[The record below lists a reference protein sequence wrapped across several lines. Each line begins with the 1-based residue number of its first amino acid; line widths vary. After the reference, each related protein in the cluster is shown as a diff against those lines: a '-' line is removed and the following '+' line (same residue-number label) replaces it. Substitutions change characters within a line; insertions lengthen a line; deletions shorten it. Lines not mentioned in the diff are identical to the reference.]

1 MREALPIRRP
11 FRYLC
16 AVSEKAKTP
25 PAKPADT
32 VKGSAFEW
40 PLMRRLLRYT
50 KPYRPQF
57 VLALLLTLLG
67 AVLTPVMPW
76 LCQYVLDKPTLEGD
90 ISGVRYLILAIVGI
104 LVLQSAVLYA
114 NTYLTGWLGQRIIR
128 DIRLQVYDHI
138 VGMRTRFFDTN
149 PVGMLQTRTISDVET
164 LNDVF
169 SQGLVSILGELLT
182 LIFIFAVMVSSNWKL
197 TLVVLT
203 TVPVL
208 LVATNVFK
216 NAVKTAFQGV
226 RKYVGLMNAFLQEHI
241 SGMLVIQIFNREDV
255 EMAKF
260 QELNEAHEEANLKS
274 VLAYSIFFPV
284 VEIVTALAT
293 ALLVWYGVGNV
304 LEGEVTFGVLVAFLM
319 YINMFFRPIR
329 MLADR
334 FNTLQMGM
342 VSAGRLFALLDTED
356 SIPDDGPLTSI
367 PQWSSDGKANAAHIS
382 FEKVWFAYKDDNY
395 VLRDLNF
402 EVQPGHKVAIVGATG
417 AGKTTIINLLSRLY
431 DINRGHIRLNGTDIT
446 EVKVE
451 ALRAMIGLVLQDVFL
466 FSGSIYDNIT
476 LNNPNI
482 SLETAMEA
490 ACIVGADRFIQQLPG
505 GYDHNVQ
512 ERGASLSTG
521 QRQLIAFARVLVYN
535 PQVLILDEATS
546 SVDTESEE
554 LIQHAIE
561 TVMQGRTSIII
572 AHRLSTIQK
581 ADQIL
586 VMEKGR
592 IIERGNHQELL
603 QQGGMYHKLYTLQF
617 AEAV

>member
-1 MREALPIRRP
+1 M
-11 FRYLC
+11 
-16 AVSEKAKTP
+16 SDKTKTP

-50 KPYRPQF
+50 RPYRLQF
-57 VLALLLTLLG
+57 WLALLLTILG

-90 ISGVRYLILAIVGI
+90 VIGVRTMILAILGVLI
-104 LVLQSAVLYA
+104 LQSAVMYA
-114 NTYLTGWLGQRIIR
+114 NTYITGWLGQRIIR
-128 DIRLQVYDHI
+128 DIRMQVYDHI

-164 LNDVF
+164 LNEVF

-182 LIFIFAVMVSSNWKL
+182 LVFIFAVMVSSNWKL

-216 NAVKTAFQGV
+216 NAVKVAFQGV

-255 EMAKF
+255 EMNKF
-260 QELNEAHEEANLKS
+260 QQLNEAHEAANLKS

-304 LEGEVTFGVLVAFLM
+304 LDGEVTFGVLVAFLM

-342 VSAGRLFALLDTED
+342 VSAGRLFSLLDTED
-356 SIPDDGPLTSI
+356 SIPDDGPLTSV
-367 PQWSSDGKANAAHIS
+367 PQWSSDNGKVHAAHIQ
-382 FEKVWFAYKDDNY
+382 FEKVWFAYKDENY
-395 VLRDLNF
+395 VLKDLNF
-402 EVQPGHKVAIVGATG
+402 EVQPGHKVAIVGSTG

-431 DINRGHIRLNGTDIT
+431 DINRGHIRLNGTDIS
-446 EVKVE
+446 ELKVE
-451 ALRAMIGLVLQDVFL
+451 ALRSMIGLVLQDVFL
-466 FSGSIYDNIT
+466 FSGSIYENIT
-476 LNNPNI
+476 LNNPKI
-482 SLETAMEA
+482 SRETVIA
-490 ACIVGADRFIQQLPG
+490 AAKVVGADRFIQQLPG

-521 QRQLIAFARVLVYN
+521 QRQLIAFARVLVYD

-592 IIERGNHQELL
+592 ILERGTHQELL
-603 QQGGMYHKLYTLQF
+603 QQNGMYHKLYTLQF
-617 AEAV
+617 AEVV